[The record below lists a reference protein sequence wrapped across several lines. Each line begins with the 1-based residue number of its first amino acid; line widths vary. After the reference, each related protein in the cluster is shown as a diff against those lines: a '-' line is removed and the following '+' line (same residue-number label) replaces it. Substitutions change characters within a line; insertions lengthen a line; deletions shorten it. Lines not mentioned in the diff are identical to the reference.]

1 MAAAPQDEASRV
13 TLEAWL
19 VTDVGV
25 VREHNEDAAYMEP
38 ANGFFIVAD
47 GMGGHAAGEV
57 ASAMAVDTV
66 RKTLEGARREI
77 ELFKRSPTDAGRR
90 GIVQLLQSA
99 VLSAHQAV
107 FQRGQHEADKAGMGT
122 TLDVVLIAGPEA
134 FVAHV
139 GDSRTYLVRDG
150 RSSQITTDHTVAEVL
165 VIEGKLTIEEAQV
178 SPLRT
183 ILVNAIGVSADVGV
197 EMAHVTLKRGDRLLL
212 CSDGLHDYFP
222 IEEEIAQK
230 LSADAPGDAL
240 RDMVE
245 LAKTRGGHDNITG
258 VAVQVT
264 DVLEAVPAQL
274 EGEHTQPVDAGATN
288 PFASDEPTETAL
300 IEPSATPPKLVTSAR
315 TPQELKATQ
324 PMRIVDDD
332 EAADPVADTIP
343 PADEPPKLAPPP
355 APGESAADAAAGGR
369 AAHTPEGEA
378 RGDARADSASDAK
391 SEAEPD
397 ANRAKADA
405 KLDAKGDARLEAKS
419 DARPDTR
426 DAGLEAGGGQAPDTA
441 GETRREASS
450 ETRPQAGAG
459 TSTADAG
466 SDSVGDVTADDTI
479 DAPVEP
485 HANGNDGKTSA
496 SDDAAPAS
504 EAAGDLAVTESG
516 RTRVPRNGKDAGN

>member
-1 MAAAPQDEASRV
+1 MAAAPLDEASRV

-25 VREHNEDAAYMEP
+25 VREHNEDSAYMEP
-38 ANGFFIVAD
+38 GNSFFIVAD

-66 RKTLEGARREI
+66 RKSLEGAHTEI
-77 ELFKRSPTDAGRR
+77 DTFKQAPTDAGRR

-183 ILVNAIGVSADVGV
+183 ILVNAIGVSPDVGV

-222 IEEEIAQK
+222 IEEEIAQR

-240 RDMVE
+240 KDMVE

-258 VAVQVT
+258 VAVHVT
-264 DVLEAVPAQL
+264 DVFEAVPSQL
-274 EGEHTQPVDAGATN
+274 DGDLTQPVDLPGTN
-288 PFASDEPTETAL
+288 PFASDEPTETAVFDL
-300 IEPSATPPKLVTSAR
+300 PVMPKTVASAPLTPS
-315 TPQELKATQ
+315 QLKATQ
-324 PMRIVDDD
+324 PMRIVDDEPSGTAD
-332 EAADPVADTIP
+332 TLPPVGDAPTLDQAPVAGAAPAAEAAPNADADASATPEAGATPEADAKLVATSDANSNGNSGKPAPTADAK
-343 PADEPPKLAPPP
+343 PADEPAP
-355 APGESAADAAAGGR
+355 DAAS
-369 AAHTPEGEA
+369 PP
-378 RGDARADSASDAK
+378 
-391 SEAEPD
+391 EPD
-397 ANRAKADA
+397 A
-405 KLDAKGDARLEAKS
+405 
-419 DARPDTR
+419 P
-426 DAGLEAGGGQAPDTA
+426 P
-441 GETRREASS
+441 GELA
-450 ETRPQAGAG
+450 
-459 TSTADAG
+459 TADTG
-466 SDSVGDVTADDTI
+466 RMS
-479 DAPVEP
+479 AP
-485 HANGNDGKTSA
+485 GK
-496 SDDAAPAS
+496 D
-504 EAAGDLAVTESG
+504 
-516 RTRVPRNGKDAGN
+516 KDAG

>member
-25 VREHNEDAAYMEP
+25 VREHNEDSAYMEP

-57 ASAMAVDTV
+57 ASAMAVETV
-66 RKTLEGARREI
+66 RKTLEGARGEI
-77 ELFKRSPTDAGRR
+77 ETFKRGPTDAGRR
-90 GIVQLLQSA
+90 AIVQLLQSA

-222 IEEEIAQK
+222 SEDEIAQK
-230 LSADAPGDAL
+230 LSTDAPGTAL
-240 RDMVE
+240 KDMVE

-264 DVLEAVPAQL
+264 DVIEAVPGQL
-274 EGEHTQPVDAGATN
+274 DSDLTQPVDLQGGN
-288 PFASDEPTETAL
+288 PFASDEPTETAVV
-300 IEPSATPPKLVTSAR
+300 ETTPRPVPSTGGAARTSVTPPATSP
-315 TPQELKATQ
+315 TQLKSTQ
-324 PMRIVDDD
+324 PMRIVEDSED
-332 EAADPVADTIP
+332 AATADTIP
-343 PADEPPKLAPPP
+343 PGVTRPAAAPGRPASDAAAAPARPAGATEDAGDAASPRNGAGPDSAPTAPTAPAGDGNHVKADAAPDGSSDAKAGKAEHEPSGDGGDPQDERDLADEKLDETVEVKPVSAGARAARAKASPTTDHESAANGGEDGTPGD
-355 APGESAADAAAGGR
+355 APGEI
-369 AAHTPEGEA
+369 
-378 RGDARADSASDAK
+378 
-391 SEAEPD
+391 
-397 ANRAKADA
+397 
-405 KLDAKGDARLEAKS
+405 
-419 DARPDTR
+419 
-426 DAGLEAGGGQAPDTA
+426 
-441 GETRREASS
+441 
-450 ETRPQAGAG
+450 
-459 TSTADAG
+459 STADTG
-466 SDSVGDVTADDTI
+466 RVSV
-479 DAPVEP
+479 P
-485 HANGNDGKTSA
+485 S
-496 SDDAAPAS
+496 
-504 EAAGDLAVTESG
+504 
-516 RTRVPRNGKDAGN
+516 KDKGTG

>member
-1 MAAAPQDEASRV
+1 MAAAPQEEASRV

-19 VTDVGV
+19 VTDVGI
-25 VREHNEDAAYMEP
+25 VREHNEDSAYMEP
-38 ANGFFIVAD
+38 TNGFFIVAD

-57 ASAMAVDTV
+57 ASAMAVETV
-66 RKTLEGARREI
+66 RQTLETARAEI
-77 ELFKRSPTDAGRR
+77 ETFKRAPTDAGRR

-230 LSADAPGDAL
+230 MSADAPGAAL
-240 RDMVE
+240 KDMVE

-264 DVLEAVPAQL
+264 DVIEAVPGQL
-274 EGEHTQPVDAGATN
+274 DSELTQPVDVHGAN
-288 PFASDEPTETAL
+288 PFASDEPTETAFVD
-300 IEPSATPPKLVTSAR
+300 PPTTPVKATASPPR
-315 TPQELKATQ
+315 TPAQLKSTQ
-324 PMRIVDDD
+324 PMRVMGDDA
-332 EAADPVADTIP
+332 EATADTIP
-343 PADEPPKLAPPP
+343 PALESDTPSSGGSEPRAS
-355 APGESAADAAAGGR
+355 APGPATDPN
-369 AAHTPEGEA
+369 T
-378 RGDARADSASDAK
+378 
-391 SEAEPD
+391 
-397 ANRAKADA
+397 N
-405 KLDAKGDARLEAKS
+405 
-419 DARPDTR
+419 T
-426 DAGLEAGGGQAPDTA
+426 
-441 GETRREASS
+441 
-450 ETRPQAGAG
+450 
-459 TSTADAG
+459 
-466 SDSVGDVTADDTI
+466 DVTLDI
-479 DAPVEP
+479 KV
-485 HANGNDGKTSA
+485 
-496 SDDAAPAS
+496 DDAALDDKPDPGPDRAATPEPAAAAEPAPLDPAPTS
-504 EAAGDLAVTESG
+504 EAKPSDGAPSEVAVADTG
-516 RTRVPRNGKDAGN
+516 RVSVPKDQDAG